1 MCIGT
6 RGVATAVSMTTP
18 ELQEPQHVNASTS
31 KDLLAPELID
41 YNASTLKDVPAPE
54 SINGNASASKDLL
67 APEFI

>member
-1 MCIGT
+1 QK
-6 RGVATAVSMTTP
+6 
-18 ELQEPQHVNASTS
+18 LSTS
-31 KDLLAPELID
+31 KDLPLAPELID